1 MVCPYWRRRLQQSQ
15 LLHCPSHHAGYLP
28 GFLITQCHCY
38 PQLLLQLG
46 NLPEHDFQ
54 SVWCHCPWWFPT
66 RCCFLQPAFP
76 DDLVTLVLLNPVFCV
91 LSAGRPGRLC
101 RFRNHGTKEFRAG
114 KFPAIVVLS
123 GSVSTSLAPSL
134 QTPLVDKPPICAGRT
149 AMVWNNAG
157 SYEAS
162 RPASA
167 RTPIWPRHSPIAR
180 QSPCKHNPL
189 ARVTPLHA

>member
-1 MVCPYWRRRLQQSQ
+1 MVLISWLLQCWCRRYLRPQALLRWRLCLVRLVVCPYWRRRLQQSQ

-28 GFLITQCHCY
+28 GFLITQCRCY
-38 PQLLLQLG
+38 PQLLLRLG

-114 KFPAIVVLS
+114 NS
-123 GSVSTSLAPSL
+123 
-134 QTPLVDKPPICAGRT
+134 Q
-149 AMVWNNAG
+149 
-157 SYEAS
+157 
-162 RPASA
+162 
-167 RTPIWPRHSPIAR
+167 
-180 QSPCKHNPL
+180 Q
-189 ARVTPLHA
+189 